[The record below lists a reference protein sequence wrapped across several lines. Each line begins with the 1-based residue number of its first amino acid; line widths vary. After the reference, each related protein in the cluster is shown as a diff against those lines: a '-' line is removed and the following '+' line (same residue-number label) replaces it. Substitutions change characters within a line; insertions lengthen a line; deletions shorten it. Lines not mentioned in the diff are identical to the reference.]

1 MKLMFI
7 KQILRDM
14 QGQKLRTALTL
25 FGIFWGT
32 AAVILLGAF
41 GFGIH
46 KMQATAFKGI
56 GENIV
61 IVWGGTTSK
70 SYEGLP
76 RGRRIIQRVEDVEMI
91 KAQVPEIMY
100 ISPEYSEWNKS
111 VVHGKKKLVAPVVGV
126 WPEFGEMRNV
136 IADVGGRFIN
146 QNDLDSR
153 RRVCFIG
160 NELCEQIFGENFD
173 AVGKVIQISGIPF
186 TVIGVLKE
194 KNQDSSYN
202 SRDSR
207 KIIIPSTTFVTIY
220 GQPYVDNVVY
230 KAASTKLHPIAKQKY
245 FQVMGNKHKF
255 DPTDKQALMM
265 WDTTEN
271 TEFFTYFFWGFRIFL
286 YIISIATLIVG
297 GIGVANIMYVVVEER
312 TKEIGLKMALGAKG
326 GFILRQFLMETT
338 FLTFVGGVSGF
349 LFAYALIQIFLKLNL
364 EDFIGTPQI
373 SSFVSISTI
382 AALLLIA
389 VLAGY
394 FPARRAS
401 TMNPVQA
408 LKM

>member
-1 MKLMFI
+1 MFI
-7 KQILRDM
+7 KQILRDIR
-14 QGQKLRTALTL
+14 GQKLRTVLTL

-46 KMQATAFKGI
+46 EMQAKAFRGL

-61 IVWGGTTSK
+61 IVWGRSTAK
-70 SYEGLP
+70 SFEGLP
-76 RGRRIIQRVEDVEMI
+76 RGRRILQRLDDI
-91 KAQVPEIMY
+91 KFIKEQVPEIKY
-100 ISPEYSEWNKS
+100 ISPEYTHWNRPL
-111 VVHGKKKLVAPVVGV
+111 VYGKKKLAVPVIGV
-126 WPEFGEMRNV
+126 WPEFGDMRNL
-136 IADVGGRFIN
+136 IADMGGRFIN
-146 QNDLDSR
+146 QRDLDEQ

-160 NELCEQIFGENFD
+160 NELSEDIFGEEKEV
-173 AVGKVIQISGIPF
+173 VGKVIQISGIPF
-186 TVIGVLKE
+186 TVIGVLK
-194 KNQDSSYN
+194 KKDQDSSYN

-207 KIIIPSTTFVTIY
+207 KVVMPSTTFTTIY
-220 GQPYVDNVVY
+220 PQNYVDDVVY
-230 KAASTKLHPIAKQKY
+230 SAQSKKVHALAKQKY
-245 FQVMGNKHKF
+245 YQIMGKRHKF
-255 DPTDKQALMM
+255 DPSDEQALMM

-271 TEFFTYFFWGFRIFL
+271 SEFFTYFFWGFRIFL

-312 TKEIGLKMALGAKG
+312 TREIGLKMALGAKG
-326 GFILRQFLMETT
+326 GFILRQFLMETM
-338 FLTFVGGVSGF
+338 FLTFLGGISGY
-349 LFAYALIQIFLKLNL
+349 LFAYSIIQMFLKLNL
-364 EDFIGTPQI
+364 EDYIGIPQV
-373 SSFVSISTI
+373 STFVSVGTI
-382 AALLLIA
+382 TALLLIA